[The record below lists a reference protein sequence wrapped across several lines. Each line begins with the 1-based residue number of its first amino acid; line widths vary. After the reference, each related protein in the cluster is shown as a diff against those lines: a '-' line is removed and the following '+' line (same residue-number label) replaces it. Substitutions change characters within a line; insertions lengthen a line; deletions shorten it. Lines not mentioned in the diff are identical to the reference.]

1 MQSQMANKKEK
12 KSFNEIINSPKPT
25 LVDFYATWCGPCR
38 MMIPILKELS
48 AELGNRANI
57 IKVDI
62 DKNPKLTK
70 KLNIQGV
77 PTIAIYKN
85 GKVVWRR
92 SGVQRAHQLMIA
104 LEEFIDKED
113 ENL

>member
-1 MQSQMANKKEK
+1 MTKKK
-12 KSFNEIINSPKPT
+12 GSKSFHEIIHSSKPT

-48 AELGNRANI
+48 SQVGNRANI
-57 IKVDI
+57 IKIDI
-62 DKNPKLTK
+62 DKNPKLTR

-92 SGVQRAHQLMIA
+92 SGVQRAHQLMMA
-104 LEEFIDKED
+104 LEEFMDKED
-113 ENL
+113 NSTKG

>member
-1 MQSQMANKKEK
+1 MTKGLYMANKTGKKNFKEIV
-12 KSFNEIINSPKPT
+12 SSSKPT

-38 MMIPILKELS
+38 MMVPILKELS
-48 AELGNRANI
+48 TEMGDRATI

-62 DKNPKLTK
+62 DKNPTLAR

-85 GKVVWRR
+85 GKMVWRR
-92 SGVQRAHQLMIA
+92 SGVQRAHQLKMA
-104 LEEFIDKED
+104 LEEFIE
-113 ENL
+113 EVE